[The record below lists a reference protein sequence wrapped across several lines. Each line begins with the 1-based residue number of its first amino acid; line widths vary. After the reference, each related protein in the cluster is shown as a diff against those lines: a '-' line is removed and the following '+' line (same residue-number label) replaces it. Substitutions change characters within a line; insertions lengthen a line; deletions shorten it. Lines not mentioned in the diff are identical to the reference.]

1 MLAGCDG
8 ACGNV
13 NRKEIFKVV
22 LNGVEL
28 RRGSRGR
35 QMNPRKKRAA
45 MMNDCNRQEDR

>member
-1 MLAGCDG
+1 MLAGGDR

-13 NRKEIFKVV
+13 NRKEVFKVV

-28 RRGSRGR
+28 GRGSRGR

-45 MMNDCNRQEDR
+45 VINDCNRQEDG